1 MRFHLREALRA
12 RLPFSAL
19 SLSLALSLQ
28 LIQVHLSVQFFVVA
42 FRGRRKGAAR
52 RTRRKSCCRF
62 RLWYFESWPLPRP
75 RDWDPS
81 SWIDCCSE
89 QSGRGTER
97 KHTHTHSPT
106 SSVRPLLIV
115 LYELVGKIPGRIG
128 EEDWNHSIRHGGD
141 VERGGWGEHKRA
153 QNSCIRLRHSDSIW
167 KPRGQQPGSNILI
180 EFRSACGRGW
190 KGEGFP
196 ISYVAAI

>member
-12 RLPFSAL
+12 RLPFSALSL

-89 QSGRGTER
+89 QSGAGTER
-97 KHTHTHSPT
+97 KHTHTHTAPRALSGRFWLYST
-106 SSVRPLLIV
+106 NLLEKSLAGLEKKTGIIQSGTEET
-115 LYELVGKIPGRIG
+115 LREADEGNTKELRTRVYVYVTAILFGNQ
-128 EEDWNHSIRHGGD
+128 E
-141 VERGGWGEHKRA
+141 
-153 QNSCIRLRHSDSIW
+153 
-167 KPRGQQPGSNILI
+167 GSNLAATYWLNF
-180 EFRSACGRGW
+180 EARAGGVEKA
-190 KGEGFP
+190 KGFQ
-196 ISYVAAI
+196 YLT